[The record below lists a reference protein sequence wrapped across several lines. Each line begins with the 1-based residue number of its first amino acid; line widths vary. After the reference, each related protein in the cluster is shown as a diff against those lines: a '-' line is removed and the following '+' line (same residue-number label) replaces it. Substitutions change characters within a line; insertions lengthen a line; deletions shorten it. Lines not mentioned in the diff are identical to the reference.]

1 MGERVRWIN
10 VATPG
15 FDGEDERR
23 GNYMGT
29 YPDIK
34 KAVIN
39 LIKSLELKRVI
50 ILAHSFGTNFS
61 TRIVRDCPGLF

>member
-1 MGERVRWIN
+1 
-10 VATPG
+10 
-15 FDGEDERR
+15 
-23 GNYMGT
+23 MGT

-39 LIKSLELKRVI
+39 LIKKLELKRVI